1 MAASDSLDTRAGTV
15 GTAGPLSPGDVP
27 VMRRAS
33 LREQVRQAVE
43 ELIVFGR
50 LAPGEHL
57 AEESLAELLGVSRQP
72 VREALQSLSVAG
84 FVDLRAGRG
93 AFVHEP
99 TAREAREV
107 FHVRALLE
115 SDSCRLAAQHVDDD
129 GVRRLEA
136 IYAEG
141 HAASQRKEDP
151 RRLIELNRAF
161 HRTITEIG
169 GNRVSLALLAD
180 LERRAGWYLATII
193 SNRAPSSWAEHR
205 AILDAVAARDPGL
218 AHDLM
223 LTHIDHSRDLLEFT
237 GH

>member
-1 MAASDSLDTRAGTV
+1 MTTPDSLDSRTGSS
-15 GTAGPLSPGDVP
+15 GPLSRGSVP
-27 VMRRAS
+27 LMRRAS
-33 LREQVRQAVE
+33 LREQVRAAIE

-72 VREALQSLSVAG
+72 VREALQSLSTAG
-84 FVDLRAGRG
+84 FVDLRTGRG

-115 SDSCRLAAQHVDDD
+115 SDSCRLAAQNIDDD

-141 HAASQRKEDP
+141 HEASQQGEDP

-161 HRTITEIG
+161 HAAITEIG
-169 GNRVSLALLAD
+169 ANRVSIALLTD

-193 SNRAPSSWAEHR
+193 SNRAPSSWVEHR
-205 AILDAVAARDPGL
+205 AILDAVAGRDADL
-218 AHDLM
+218 AGDLM
-223 LTHIDHSRDLLEFT
+223 LNHIDHSRDLLEFT
-237 GH
+237 GQ